1 MAKAQGIEPQLAVLE
16 TAVLPLDHALK
27 FDNKKAPTVSDQGCK
42 ILSCVRHALKPQLI
56 LYTIILLASC
66 QYFFNYFFSRTFLTS
81 GSVMNLLYPDKIIS
95 LAAFA

>member
-42 ILSCVRHALKPQLI
+42 ILSCVCYALKPQLI
-56 LYTIILLASC
+56 LYTTILLASN
-66 QYFFNYFFSRTFLTS
+66 QVFFC
-81 GSVMNLLYPDKIIS
+81 IS
-95 LAAFA
+95 LKNHADGVNNPFSVRLLRP